1 MHCAY
6 FSPLH
11 VFRSNLFQDVT
22 YSLWYKI
29 NFLLQS
35 KLCLLNE
42 KSTRGIL
49 NKAPSGTI
57 NKLSKLSPTPNKQ
70 IEEWASD
77 SETRRRFR
85 NFLPEWRLRPT
96 HMLQELGG
104 WSKGLVLPLTW
115 ISALTAALHP
125 QHWSIPDR
133 SSIIISEHGLA
144 LPPSFPPSRL
154 LPDLISESP
163 RGADSSPQTFTLR
176 TPHSICCVALQT
188 QTKYFINSSYIT
200 ILHCFIHD
208 VLRNT
213 PSFPS

>member
-6 FSPLH
+6 FSALH
-11 VFRSNLFQDVT
+11 VFVINLYQDVT

-49 NKAPSGTI
+49 NKVPSGTI
-57 NKLSKLSPTPNKQ
+57 NKLLKLSPTPSKQ

-77 SETRRRFR
+77 SEMRLRFR
-85 NFLPEWRLRPT
+85 NFLPKWRLRPT
-96 HMLQELGG
+96 HTLQELGG
-104 WSKGLVLPLTW
+104 WSKRLVLPLTW
-115 ISALTAALHP
+115 ISALTTAVHP

-133 SSIIISEHGLA
+133 SSIIILEHGLA
-144 LPPSFPPSRL
+144 LPPSRL
-154 LPDLISESP
+154 LSDLISENP

-176 TPHSICCVALQT
+176 IPHSICSVALQT
-188 QTKYFINSSYIT
+188 NKIFYK
-200 ILHCFIHD
+200 
-208 VLRNT
+208 
-213 PSFPS
+213 